1 MASPATDVFLSY
13 KAENR
18 ARVVPLDRALEA
30 DGLSVWWDVR
40 IEAGTNWREDIE
52 RHLDAAGCVV
62 VVWSKRSVGP
72 AGQFARDEA
81 RRAQRRNAYVP
92 VCIDAVEPPPIRAD
106 PRFAA
111 LLKRL
116 NLATLN

>member
-1 MASPATDVFLSY
+1 MG
-13 KAENR
+13 R
-18 ARVVPLDRALEA
+18 AHRSRDE
-30 DGLSVWWDVR
+30 
-40 IEAGTNWREDIE
+40 WREDIE
-52 RHLDAAGCVV
+52 RHLDAARCVV

-72 AGQFARDEA
+72 AGQFVRDEA